1 MSGLPIS
8 GIVDVNINAAAATGS
23 ITLGCNRGLIIGTS
37 TVIGA
42 EERVRSYNSLTEVA
56 VDFAVLL
63 PEYLAAQAYFSQNP
77 KPKMV
82 YIGLHDVSPETVA
95 QAATACL
102 AKVADWYGVY
112 VCGASDA
119 DVTTIVPIVEAYGK
133 GIVFFETTNADALNA
148 SKSDDAFSVLKIA
161 GRKRVLGIYTS
172 EVASYAGAALMG
184 VAMGHETGGVGSAF
198 SLSYLTMSGVVSE
211 VVTSANY
218 NALIAKNGNIFA
230 LRGQNYQLLHMGRL
244 ADGTPY
250 DDLMYLDMTQNMIE
264 AGVMGVIASG
274 QTKIPQTDAGMAI
287 ILSAVNNALET
298 MRGIGYLAEGVWTGQ
313 AVKEL
318 QPGDVVPGG
327 FVIFVDS
334 FSTMSAVDRAARK
347 SPPITVALKTSG
359 TIESVVINV
368 NVNL

>member
-1 MSGLPIS
+1 
-8 GIVDVNINAAAATGS
+8 
-23 ITLGCNRGLIIGTS
+23 
-37 TVIGA
+37 
-42 EERVRSYNSLTEVA
+42 
-56 VDFAVLL
+56 
-63 PEYLAAQAYFSQNP
+63 
-77 KPKMV
+77 
-82 YIGLHDVSPETVA
+82 
-95 QAATACL
+95 
-102 AKVADWYGVY
+102 
-112 VCGASDA
+112 
-119 DVTTIVPIVEAYGK
+119 
-133 GIVFFETTNADALNA
+133 
-148 SKSDDAFSVLKIA
+148 
-161 GRKRVLGIYTS
+161 
-172 EVASYAGAALMG
+172 
-184 VAMGHETGGVGSAF
+184 
-198 SLSYLTMSGVVSE
+198 
-211 VVTSANY
+211 
-218 NALIAKNGNIFA
+218 
-230 LRGQNYQLLHMGRL
+230 MGRL